1 LIKTIFVNATATT
14 EGGALTILRQFLE
27 GIATYSNK
35 NMYYYIF
42 CSLEEL
48 GLYESK
54 NINIINNIKGKK
66 WRDRIKWDL
75 FGLKNWS
82 KRKNI
87 KMIYYLLMLG
97 MNGEKE
103 LI

>member
-1 LIKTIFVNATATT
+1 MAKIVFVNATAAT

-42 CSLEEL
+42 CSLDEL

-54 NINIINNIKGKK
+54 NIKIANNIKG
-66 WRDRIKWDL
+66 
-75 FGLKNWS
+75 
-82 KRKNI
+82 
-87 KMIYYLLMLG
+87 
-97 MNGEKE
+97 E
-103 LI
+103 

>member
-1 LIKTIFVNATATT
+1 LNKIVFINATAAT

-42 CSLEEL
+42 CSLDEL

-54 NINIINNIKGKK
+54 NIKIVNNIKGK
-66 WRDRIKWDL
+66 
-75 FGLKNWS
+75 
-82 KRKNI
+82 
-87 KMIYYLLMLG
+87 
-97 MNGEKE
+97 
-103 LI
+103 